1 MNKKRMLVAFAV
13 SALVSWSANA
23 TLAQEPFYKGKTIRV
38 VVATSAGGGFDA
50 YTRMIT
56 RHMGKFV
63 PGNPA
68 FVVENMPGA
77 GHLIGANHM
86 YKVAKPDGLTL
97 GHFQGG
103 LFLYQ
108 VFGRPGIEFDAKQFE
123 FIGSPIKESRACA
136 FTKASGII
144 SVEKWLASK
153 TPVKLGGIGGA
164 APDDIARMLAATTAL
179 PVQLVAGYKGTSEI
193 RMAAESGELAGGCW
207 TWDSIRATWTKA
219 IQSGDAVVVLQLL
232 SKPHPELA
240 NIPLAQSLAKSDEA
254 RQLMQAGV
262 QDPADYYRPYV
273 LPPRTSERSRGNSA
287 QGAPRHDEGS
297 GVSRRRRQVTPGHRS
312 SHRHRIGKSCPRI
325 VQTQAVHDQQ
335 TENNSV
341 AQLMVWRE
349 SVGEIALTKES

>member
-1 MNKKRMLVAFAV
+1 MNKKRLLVILAV
-13 SALVSWSANA
+13 SALVSWAANA

-50 YTRMIT
+50 YTRMMT

-77 GHLIGANHM
+77 GHLIGANHI

-123 FIGSPIKESRACA
+123 FVGSPIKESRACA
-136 FTKASGII
+136 FTKTSGIT
-144 SVEKWLASK
+144 SVEKWQASK

-179 PVQLVAGYKGTSEI
+179 PIQLVAGYKGTSEI

-219 IQSGDAVVVLQLL
+219 IQGGDAVVVLQLL

-240 NIPLAQSLAKSDEA
+240 SIPLAQSLAKSDEA

-273 LPPRTSERSRGNSA
+273 LPPRTPKDRVGILRKALQDTMKDPDFLADAAKSRLDID
-287 QGAPRHDEGS
+287 P
-297 GVSRRRRQVTPGHRS
+297 VTG
-312 SHRHRIGKSCPRI
+312 
-325 VQTQAVHDQQ
+325 
-335 TENNSV
+335 TELENLVRGLFKLSPSMISK
-341 AQLMVWRE
+341 LKTILLP
-349 SVGEIALTKES
+349 S

>member
-50 YTRMIT
+50 YTRMMT

-273 LPPRTSERSRGNSA
+273 LPPRTPKDRVEILRKAFQDTMKDPEFLADAAKSRLDID
-287 QGAPRHDEGS
+287 P
-297 GVSRRRRQVTPGHRS
+297 VTG
-312 SHRHRIGKSCPRI
+312 
-325 VQTQAVHDQQ
+325 
-335 TENNSV
+335 TELENLVRGLFKLKPSMISK
-341 AQLMVWRE
+341 LKTILLP
-349 SVGEIALTKES
+349 S

>member
-23 TLAQEPFYKGKTIRV
+23 TLAHEPFYKGKTIRV

-50 YTRMIT
+50 YTRMMT

-240 NIPLAQSLAKSDEA
+240 NMPLAQSLAKSDEA

-273 LPPRTSERSRGNSA
+273 LPPRTPKDRVEILRKALQDTMKDPEFLADAAKSRLDID
-287 QGAPRHDEGS
+287 P
-297 GVSRRRRQVTPGHRS
+297 VTG
-312 SHRHRIGKSCPRI
+312 
-325 VQTQAVHDQQ
+325 
-335 TENNSV
+335 TELENLVRGLFKLRPSMISK
-341 AQLMVWRE
+341 LKTILLP
-349 SVGEIALTKES
+349 S

>member
-23 TLAQEPFYKGKTIRV
+23 TLAQEPFYKGKTIRI

-77 GHLIGANHM
+77 GHLIGANHI
-86 YKVAKPDGLTL
+86 YKVGEPDGLTL

-273 LPPRTSERSRGNSA
+273 LPPRTPKDRVEILRKALQDTMKDPEFLADAAKSRLDID
-287 QGAPRHDEGS
+287 P
-297 GVSRRRRQVTPGHRS
+297 VTG
-312 SHRHRIGKSCPRI
+312 
-325 VQTQAVHDQQ
+325 
-335 TENNSV
+335 TELENLVRGLFKLSPSMISK
-341 AQLMVWRE
+341 LKTILLP
-349 SVGEIALTKES
+349 S

>member
-273 LPPRTSERSRGNSA
+273 LPPRTPKDRVEILRKALQDTMKDPEFLADAAKSRLDID
-287 QGAPRHDEGS
+287 P
-297 GVSRRRRQVTPGHRS
+297 VTG
-312 SHRHRIGKSCPRI
+312 
-325 VQTQAVHDQQ
+325 
-335 TENNSV
+335 TELENLVRGLFKLRPSMISK
-341 AQLMVWRE
+341 LKTILLP
-349 SVGEIALTKES
+349 S

>member
-1 MNKKRMLVAFAV
+1 MVHKKIV
-13 SALVSWSANA
+13 
-23 TLAQEPFYKGKTIRV
+23 TLIVTVIAIVQHLAHPTFAQEPFYKGKTIRI
-38 VVATSAGGGFDA
+38 VVATSAGGGFDT
-50 YTRMIT
+50 YTRTLT
-56 RHMGKFV
+56 RHLGKFI

-108 VFGRPGIEFDAKQFE
+108 VFGRPGIEFAAKQFE

-136 FTKASGII
+136 FTKASGIT
-144 SVEKWLASK
+144 SVEKWLAAK
-153 TPVKLGGIGGA
+153 TPVKIGGIGGG

-179 PVQLVAGYKGTSEI
+179 PIQLVAGYKGTSEI

-219 IQSGDAVVVLQLL
+219 IQSGDAIVVLQLL
-232 SKPHPELA
+232 SKPHPDLA
-240 NIPLAQSLAKSDEA
+240 NVPLAQSLAKSDEA
-254 RQLMQAGV
+254 RQLIQAGV

-273 LPPRTSERSRGNSA
+273 LPPRTPKDRVEILRKALQYTMKDPEFLADAAKSRLDID
-287 QGAPRHDEGS
+287 P
-297 GVSRRRRQVTPGHRS
+297 VTG
-312 SHRHRIGKSCPRI
+312 
-325 VQTQAVHDQQ
+325 
-335 TENNSV
+335 TELENLVRGLFKLSPSMINKLKTILLPS
-341 AQLMVWRE
+341 
-349 SVGEIALTKES
+349 

>member
-50 YTRMIT
+50 YTRMMT

-136 FTKASGII
+136 FTKASGI
-144 SVEKWLASK
+144 
-153 TPVKLGGIGGA
+153 GGA

-240 NIPLAQSLAKSDEA
+240 NMPLAQSLAKSDEA

-273 LPPRTSERSRGNSA
+273 LPPRTPKDRVEILRKALQDTMKDPEFLADAAKSRLDID
-287 QGAPRHDEGS
+287 P
-297 GVSRRRRQVTPGHRS
+297 VTG
-312 SHRHRIGKSCPRI
+312 
-325 VQTQAVHDQQ
+325 
-335 TENNSV
+335 TELENLVRGLFKLRPSMISK
-341 AQLMVWRE
+341 LKTIL
-349 SVGEIALTKES
+349 SPS

>member
-50 YTRMIT
+50 YTRMMT

-240 NIPLAQSLAKSDEA
+240 NMPLAQSLAKSDEA

-273 LPPRTSERSRGNSA
+273 LPPRTPKDRVEILRKALQDTMKDPEFLADAVKSRLDID
-287 QGAPRHDEGS
+287 P
-297 GVSRRRRQVTPGHRS
+297 VTG
-312 SHRHRIGKSCPRI
+312 
-325 VQTQAVHDQQ
+325 
-335 TENNSV
+335 TELENLVRGLFKLRPSMISK
-341 AQLMVWRE
+341 LKTIL
-349 SVGEIALTKES
+349 SPS

>member
-77 GHLIGANHM
+77 GHLIGANHI

-240 NIPLAQSLAKSDEA
+240 NIPLAQSFAKSDEA

-273 LPPRTSERSRGNSA
+273 LPPRTPKDRVEILRKALQDTMKDPEFLADAAKSRLDID
-287 QGAPRHDEGS
+287 P
-297 GVSRRRRQVTPGHRS
+297 VTG
-312 SHRHRIGKSCPRI
+312 
-325 VQTQAVHDQQ
+325 
-335 TENNSV
+335 TELENLVRGLFKLRPSMISK
-341 AQLMVWRE
+341 LKTILLP
-349 SVGEIALTKES
+349 S

>member
-240 NIPLAQSLAKSDEA
+240 NMPLAQSLAKSDEA

-273 LPPRTSERSRGNSA
+273 LPPRTPKDRVEILRKALQDTMKDPEFLADAAKSRLDID
-287 QGAPRHDEGS
+287 P
-297 GVSRRRRQVTPGHRS
+297 VTG
-312 SHRHRIGKSCPRI
+312 
-325 VQTQAVHDQQ
+325 
-335 TENNSV
+335 TELENLVRGLFKLSPSMISK
-341 AQLMVWRE
+341 LKTILLP
-349 SVGEIALTKES
+349 S

>member
-50 YTRMIT
+50 YTRMMT

-193 RMAAESGELAGGCW
+193 RMAAESGELGGGCW

-219 IQSGDAVVVLQLL
+219 IQSGDAVVVLHLL

-273 LPPRTSERSRGNSA
+273 LPPRTPKDRVEILRKALQDTMKDPEFLADAAKSRLDID
-287 QGAPRHDEGS
+287 P
-297 GVSRRRRQVTPGHRS
+297 VTGTELENLVRGLFKLRPSMISKLKTILLPG
-312 SHRHRIGKSCPRI
+312 
-325 VQTQAVHDQQ
+325 
-335 TENNSV
+335 
-341 AQLMVWRE
+341 
-349 SVGEIALTKES
+349 

>member
-1 MNKKRMLVAFAV
+1 
-13 SALVSWSANA
+13 
-23 TLAQEPFYKGKTIRV
+23 
-38 VVATSAGGGFDA
+38 
-50 YTRMIT
+50 MIT

-77 GHLIGANHM
+77 GHLIGANHI

-273 LPPRTSERSRGNSA
+273 LPPRTPKDRVEILRKALQDTMKDPEFLADAAKSRLDID
-287 QGAPRHDEGS
+287 P
-297 GVSRRRRQVTPGHRS
+297 VTG
-312 SHRHRIGKSCPRI
+312 
-325 VQTQAVHDQQ
+325 
-335 TENNSV
+335 TELENLVRGLFKLKPSMISK
-341 AQLMVWRE
+341 LKTILLP
-349 SVGEIALTKES
+349 S

>member
-56 RHMGKFV
+56 RHLGNFV

-77 GHLIGANHM
+77 GHLIGANHI

-273 LPPRTSERSRGNSA
+273 LPPRTPKDRVEILRKALQDTMKDPEFLADAAKSRLDID
-287 QGAPRHDEGS
+287 P
-297 GVSRRRRQVTPGHRS
+297 VTG
-312 SHRHRIGKSCPRI
+312 
-325 VQTQAVHDQQ
+325 
-335 TENNSV
+335 TELENLVRGLFKLSPSMISK
-341 AQLMVWRE
+341 LKTILLP
-349 SVGEIALTKES
+349 S

>member
-23 TLAQEPFYKGKTIRV
+23 TLAQEPFYKGKTIRI

-77 GHLIGANHM
+77 GHLIGANHI

-240 NIPLAQSLAKSDEA
+240 NIPLAQSFAKSDEA

-273 LPPRTSERSRGNSA
+273 LPPRTPKDRVEILRKALQDTMKDPEFLADAAKSRLDID
-287 QGAPRHDEGS
+287 P
-297 GVSRRRRQVTPGHRS
+297 VTG
-312 SHRHRIGKSCPRI
+312 
-325 VQTQAVHDQQ
+325 
-335 TENNSV
+335 TELENLVRGLFKLSPSMISK
-341 AQLMVWRE
+341 LKTILLP
-349 SVGEIALTKES
+349 S

>member
-1 MNKKRMLVAFAV
+1 MQRRLRSLSN
-13 SALVSWSANA
+13 
-23 TLAQEPFYKGKTIRV
+23 KGKTIRV

-77 GHLIGANHM
+77 GHLIGANHI

-136 FTKASGII
+136 FTKASGIT

-179 PVQLVAGYKGTSEI
+179 PIQLVAGYKGTSEI

-262 QDPADYYRPYV
+262 QDPADYYRPYL
-273 LPPRTSERSRGNSA
+273 LPPRTPKDRVEILRKALQDTMKDPEFLADAAKSRLDID
-287 QGAPRHDEGS
+287 P
-297 GVSRRRRQVTPGHRS
+297 VTGTELENLVRGLFKLS
-312 SHRHRIGKSCPRI
+312 SSMISKLKTILLPS
-325 VQTQAVHDQQ
+325 
-335 TENNSV
+335 
-341 AQLMVWRE
+341 
-349 SVGEIALTKES
+349 

>member
-1 MNKKRMLVAFAV
+1 MNRKRLLVISAV
-13 SALVSWSANA
+13 SALVSWAANA

-50 YTRMIT
+50 YTRMMT

-77 GHLIGANHM
+77 GHLIGANHV
-86 YKVAKPDGLTL
+86 YKVAKSDGLTL

-136 FTKASGII
+136 FTKASDIT

-240 NIPLAQSLAKSDEA
+240 SIPLAQSLAKSDEA

-273 LPPRTSERSRGNSA
+273 LPPRTPKDRVEILRKAFQDTMKDPDFLADAAKSRLDID
-287 QGAPRHDEGS
+287 P
-297 GVSRRRRQVTPGHRS
+297 VTG
-312 SHRHRIGKSCPRI
+312 
-325 VQTQAVHDQQ
+325 
-335 TENNSV
+335 TELENLVRGLFKLSPSMISK
-341 AQLMVWRE
+341 LKTILLP
-349 SVGEIALTKES
+349 S

>member
-1 MNKKRMLVAFAV
+1 MQRRLRSLSN
-13 SALVSWSANA
+13 
-23 TLAQEPFYKGKTIRV
+23 KGKTIRV

-56 RHMGKFV
+56 RHMEKFV

-77 GHLIGANHM
+77 GHLIGANHI

-136 FTKASGII
+136 FTKASGIT

-179 PVQLVAGYKGTSEI
+179 PIQLVAGYKGTSEI

-262 QDPADYYRPYV
+262 QDPADYYRLYV
-273 LPPRTSERSRGNSA
+273 LLPRTPKDRVGILRKALEDTMKDPDFLADAAKSRLDID
-287 QGAPRHDEGS
+287 P
-297 GVSRRRRQVTPGHRS
+297 VTGTELENLVRGLFKLS
-312 SHRHRIGKSCPRI
+312 SSMISKLKTILLPS
-325 VQTQAVHDQQ
+325 
-335 TENNSV
+335 
-341 AQLMVWRE
+341 
-349 SVGEIALTKES
+349 